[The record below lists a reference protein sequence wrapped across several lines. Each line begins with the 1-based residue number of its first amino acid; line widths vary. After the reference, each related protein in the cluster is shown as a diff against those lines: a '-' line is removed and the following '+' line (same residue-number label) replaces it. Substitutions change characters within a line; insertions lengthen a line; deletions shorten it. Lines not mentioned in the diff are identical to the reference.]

1 MTLAPDVRE
10 LFEKPNY
17 VHLATLMPDGSPQ
30 NTQVWVETDGEHI
43 LVNTAE
49 GRQKVK
55 NVRRD
60 PRVALNVV
68 DPTNAWRIASVRGRV
83 VDVTTEGADRLIDEL
98 AKKYLGEDTYP
109 FRQPG
114 EVRLTIKI
122 APEKINEL
130 GLEEAA

>member
-1 MTLAPDVRE
+1 
-10 LFEKPNY
+10 
-17 VHLATLMPDGSPQ
+17 MPDGSPQ

-60 PRVALNVV
+60 PRVAVNVV
-68 DPTNAWRIASVRGRV
+68 DPTNAWRIASGRGRV
-83 VDVTTEGADRLIDEL
+83 VDVTTEGADQLIDEL
-98 AKKYLGEDTYP
+98 AKKYLGEDAYMN
-109 FRQPG
+109 RQPG

-122 APEKINEL
+122 APEKIKEV
-130 GLEEAA
+130 GLEAPA